1 MRVTV
6 LAVTMALAL
15 PGPSHAAGWLSD
27 LAARLDILPDNAKR
41 LDDLNAAIGS
51 PLERAIARDALQAEG
66 GPPEARMPAP
76 PSPTPSLGPSVCRT
90 GAGACAVNVLA
101 TAGQSCWC
109 PTDDGGFATGTV
121 AQ

>member
-1 MRVTV
+1 MRAAV
-6 LAVTMALAL
+6 LAVTMALAMG
-15 PGPSHAAGWLSD
+15 GPSQAAGFLSE
-27 LAARLDILPDNAKR
+27 LTSRLNILPDNAKR

-51 PLERAIARDALQAEG
+51 PLERAIARDALASERLVR
-66 GPPEARMPAP
+66 EARIPAP
-76 PSPTPSLGPSVCRT
+76 PSPILGPSLCRT
-90 GAGACAVNVLA
+90 GVGACAVNVLA